1 MKQLVLLMYMFLSLP
16 LFCQIGIGTTSP
28 DNSSALEVNSSN
40 KGFLMP
46 RMTTLERDAIVTP
59 AIGLIIFNLDTN
71 SFNYYLG
78 STSALNWISI
88 LGTHTQV
95 GSLNVG
101 DTVTGWNYFNIIFSN
116 PFKTIPSIELT
127 FREGTGIDNAGS
139 YSASHFKVANAS
151 NTGFTI
157 GIYETS
163 VTYDVYID
171 WMAIL
176 KSQ

>member
-1 MKQLVLLMYMFLSLP
+1 
-16 LFCQIGIGTTSP
+16 
-28 DNSSALEVNSSN
+28 
-40 KGFLMP
+40 
-46 RMTTLERDAIVTP
+46 
-59 AIGLIIFNLDTN
+59 
-71 SFNYYLG
+71 
-78 STSALNWISI
+78 
-88 LGTHTQV
+88 
-95 GSLNVG
+95 
-101 DTVTGWNYFNIIFSN
+101 
-116 PFKTIPSIELT
+116 LT